1 MKKILL
7 FISIICAS
15 YSLKAQNVILCEN
28 FNTYDSITA
37 ASGNFNGFIISFHAY
52 NSYYTSTQSSG
63 TSGPNS
69 YKFGVDSATMI
80 TPSIAGAT
88 YIQFWT
94 KGNSTDSLS
103 TFYVYDSPDG
113 TNWTLLQTI
122 VPMNTNATGMYRQ
135 LALTNGA
142 QYVKFFYDKSLGNV
156 AFDDFCSTDGPT
168 SINEPIAG
176 SSPVIYPNPSKG
188 FVTLTASN
196 PVYNSC
202 KVTVMNV
209 LGKEVKTFE
218 FNDLNAENK
227 TLDLSAFD
235 KGVYLIRCKAEKSEF
250 TQRLI
255 LKD

>member
-1 MKKILL
+1 MNKIVLFVSLL
-7 FISIICAS
+7 CAS

-28 FNTYDSITA
+28 FNTYDSVTA
-37 ASGNFNGFIISFHAY
+37 ASGTFNGFTVSFHSAF
-52 NSYYTSTQSSG
+52 SYYTSTQSSG

-80 TPSIAGAT
+80 TPSISGAT

-94 KGNSTDSLS
+94 KGNATDSLS

-122 VPMNTNATGMYRQ
+122 NPINTNSTGMYRQ

-142 QYVKFFYDKSLGNV
+142 QYVKFYYHKSFGNV

-168 SINEPIAG
+168 SISEPSVA
-176 SSPVIYPNPSKG
+176 SSPAIFPNPSKG
-188 FVTLTASN
+188 IVTLSSN
-196 PVYNSC
+196 NPAYNNC
-202 KVTVMNV
+202 KVTVMNAI
-209 LGKEVKTFE
+209 GKEVKTFE
-218 FNDLNAENK
+218 FNDLNSGNK
-227 TLDLSAFD
+227 TLDLSAYD
-235 KGVYLIRCKAEKSEF
+235 KGVYLIRCKSEKSEF

>member
-1 MKKILL
+1 MKRLL
-7 FISIICAS
+7 LLVSIFCAAF
-15 YSLKAQNVILCEN
+15 SLQAQNIILCEN
-28 FNTYDSITA
+28 FNTYDSVTA
-37 ASGNFNGFIISFHAY
+37 ASGNFNGFTISFHSSF
-52 NSYYTSTQSSG
+52 SYYTSTQSSG

-103 TFYVYDSPDG
+103 TFYVYDSPDAN
-113 TNWTLLQTI
+113 TWTLLQSI
-122 VPMNTNATGMYRQ
+122 APMNTNASGMYRQ
-135 LALTNGA
+135 IALNVGA
-142 QYVKFFYDKSLGNV
+142 QYVKFYYHKSVGNV

-168 SINEPIAG
+168 SIAEPAAFTT
-176 SSPVIYPNPSKG
+176 PVIFPNPSKG
-188 FVTLTASN
+188 VVTLSTSN
-196 PVYNSC
+196 PSFNSC

-209 LGKEVKTFE
+209 LGKEVKTYE
-218 FNDLNAENK
+218 FTDLNSNNK
-227 TLDLSAFD
+227 ILDLSTFD
-235 KGVYLIRCKAEKSEF
+235 KGVYLIRCKSDKSEF

>member
-7 FISIICAS
+7 FVSIICAS
-15 YSLKAQNVILCEN
+15 YSMRAQNVILCEN
-28 FNTYDSITA
+28 FNTYDSVTA
-37 ASGNFNGFIISFHAY
+37 ASGNFNGFIISYHSPF
-52 NSYYTSTQSSG
+52 SYYTSTQSSG

-103 TFYVYDSPDG
+103 TFYIYDSPDG
-113 TNWTLLQTI
+113 NTWTLLQSI
-122 VPMNTNATGMYRQ
+122 APMNTNSTGMYRQ
-135 LALTNGA
+135 LALSNGA
-142 QYVKFFYDKSLGNV
+142 NYVKFFYHKSVGNV

-176 SSPVIYPNPSKG
+176 SSPVIFPNPSKG
-188 FVTLTASN
+188 VVTLSTTN
-196 PVYNSC
+196 PAYNNC
-202 KVTVMNV
+202 TVTVMNV
-209 LGKEVKTFE
+209 LGKIVKTYE
-218 FNDLNAENK
+218 FNDLNSENK
-227 TLDLSAFD
+227 TLDLSAYD